1 VRLSLWPALLSISAA
16 KLPFPAGGA
25 GSGRADLADPLCT
38 DAFAN
43 TSDVTLTTG
52 EPSY

>member
-1 VRLSLWPALLSISAA
+1 MSLWLALLSINAA
-16 KLPFPAGGA
+16 KLSFPAGGL
-25 GSGRADLADPLCT
+25 GSGRADLADALCT

-52 EPSY
+52 EPSR

>member
-1 VRLSLWPALLSISAA
+1 LLSINAA
-16 KLPFPAGGA
+16 KLSFPAGGLE
-25 GSGRADLADPLCT
+25 SGRADLAEALCI

-52 EPSY
+52 EPSR